1 MKKRDAEQCLKNA
14 LEKTAPQDAAGVLA
28 RCGGQGSGQVVP
40 LPRRRNVRRFAA
52 LAAACVALIA
62 AVGGLIYRE
71 ATEVTSVVSLDVN
84 PSIEL
89 SVDRRERVV
98 SCEARNDKARDV
110 LRDMDGGDD
119 LAGAKLSVA
128 VNAIVGGLLRS
139 GYLNELSSA
148 IMISVE
154 DRDGTRAEKLRT
166 ELTDAVDGLLR
177 TSGAQAAVL
186 TQTVQ
191 KDETLD
197 GLAKENGISSG
208 KAALIERIRQKNP
221 ALAFGELAAL
231 PVSELKDLLKADAP
245 AMPIGAARAAELAK
259 AGFAKLGIGA
269 AVKCETDAELDED
282 PAHYEVELTNAQ
294 GTEAEYRIDAYSGK
308 ILSFVID
315 RDDDPVPPA
324 QTTVPAGTA
333 ATKPTAAR
341 DIGYAAAKAA
351 ALKHA
356 GLTEGSIRELD
367 MELDCED
374 GVLVYEIEFKAGGYE
389 YEYTIDAATGKILA
403 QERELDD

>member
-28 RCGGQGSGQVVP
+28 RCGGQGSGQIVP
-40 LPRRRNVRRFAA
+40 LPRRRNVRRFVA

-71 ATEVTSVVSLDVN
+71 TTEVTSVVSLDVN

-139 GYLNELSSA
+139 GYLNGLSSA

-191 KDETLD
+191 KDKTLD

-245 AMPIGAARAAELAK
+245 AMPIGAARAAEIAK
-259 AGFAKLGIGA
+259 AEFAKLGIGA

-294 GTEAEYRIDAYSGK
+294 GTEVEYRIDAYSGK

-324 QTTVPAGTA
+324 QTIVPAGAGT
-333 ATKPTAAR
+333 TKPAAAR

-356 GLTEGSIRELD
+356 GLTEGGIRELD
-367 MELDCED
+367 MELDRED

>member
-28 RCGGQGSGQVVP
+28 RCGGQGSGQIVP

-71 ATEVTSVVSLDVN
+71 TTEVTSVVSLDVN

-191 KDETLD
+191 KDKTLD
-197 GLAKENGISSG
+197 ELAKENGISSG

-245 AMPIGAARAAELAK
+245 AMPIGAARAAEIAK

-356 GLTEGSIRELD
+356 GLTEDSIRELD
-367 MELDCED
+367 MELDRED
-374 GVLVYEIEFKAGGYE
+374 GVPVYEIEFKAGGYE

>member
-14 LEKTAPQDAAGVLA
+14 LEKTAPQDAACVLA

-71 ATEVTSVVSLDVN
+71 TTEVTSVVSLDVN

-191 KDETLD
+191 KDKTLD

-245 AMPIGAARAAELAK
+245 AMPIGAARAAEIAK
-259 AGFAKLGIGA
+259 AEFAKLGIGA

-324 QTTVPAGTA
+324 QTTVPAGADT
-333 ATKPTAAR
+333 TKPAAAR

-356 GLTEGSIRELD
+356 GLTEGGIRELD
-367 MELDCED
+367 MELDRED

>member
-28 RCGGQGSGQVVP
+28 RCGGQGSGQIVP

-71 ATEVTSVVSLDVN
+71 TTEVTSVVSLDVN

-191 KDETLD
+191 KDKTLD

-245 AMPIGAARAAELAK
+245 AMPIGAARAAEIAK

-367 MELDCED
+367 MELDRED
-374 GVLVYEIEFKAGGYE
+374 GALVYEIEFKAGGYE

>member
-28 RCGGQGSGQVVP
+28 RCGGQGSGQIVP

-71 ATEVTSVVSLDVN
+71 TTEVTSVVSLDVN

-177 TSGAQAAVL
+177 MSGAQAAVL
-186 TQTVQ
+186 TQTIQ
-191 KDETLD
+191 KDKTLD

-245 AMPIGAARAAELAK
+245 AMPIGAARAAEIAK
-259 AGFAKLGIGA
+259 AEFAKLGIGA
-269 AVKCETDAELDED
+269 AVGCETDAELDED

-324 QTTVPAGTA
+324 QTTVPAGAGT
-333 ATKPTAAR
+333 TKPAAAR

-356 GLTEGSIRELD
+356 GLTEGGIRELD
-367 MELDCED
+367 MELDRED
-374 GVLVYEIEFKAGGYE
+374 GVPVYEIEFKAGGYE

>member
-28 RCGGQGSGQVVP
+28 RCGGQGSGQIVL

-71 ATEVTSVVSLDVN
+71 TTEVTSVVSLDVN

-191 KDETLD
+191 KDKTLD

-231 PVSELKDLLKADAP
+231 PVSDLKDLLKADAP
-245 AMPIGAARAAELAK
+245 AMPIGAARAAEIAK
-259 AGFAKLGIGA
+259 AEFAKLGIGA
-269 AVKCETDAELDED
+269 AVECETDAELDED

-324 QTTVPAGTA
+324 QTTVPAGAGT
-333 ATKPTAAR
+333 TKPAAAR

-356 GLTEGSIRELD
+356 GLTESGIRELD
-367 MELDCED
+367 MELDRED
-374 GVLVYEIEFKAGGYE
+374 GVPVYEIEFKAGGYE

>member
-28 RCGGQGSGQVVP
+28 RCGGQGSGQIVP

-71 ATEVTSVVSLDVN
+71 TTEVTSVVSLDVN

-191 KDETLD
+191 KDKTLD

-245 AMPIGAARAAELAK
+245 AMPIGAARAAEIAK

-333 ATKPTAAR
+333 ATKPAAAR

-356 GLTEGSIRELD
+356 GLTEDSIRELD
-367 MELDCED
+367 MELDRED

>member
-28 RCGGQGSGQVVP
+28 RCGGQGSGQIVP

-71 ATEVTSVVSLDVN
+71 TTEVTSVVSLDVN

-177 TSGAQAAVL
+177 MSGAQAAVL
-186 TQTVQ
+186 TQTIQ
-191 KDETLD
+191 KDKALD

-245 AMPIGAARAAELAK
+245 AMPIGAARAAEIAK
-259 AGFAKLGIGA
+259 AEFAKLGIGA

-324 QTTVPAGTA
+324 QTTVPAGAGT
-333 ATKPTAAR
+333 TKPAAAR

-356 GLTEGSIRELD
+356 GVAEGGIRELD
-367 MELDCED
+367 MELDRED
-374 GVLVYEIEFKAGGYE
+374 GALVYEIEFKAGGYE

>member
-1 MKKRDAEQCLKNA
+1 M
-14 LEKTAPQDAAGVLA
+14 
-28 RCGGQGSGQVVP
+28 
-40 LPRRRNVRRFAA
+40 
-52 LAAACVALIA
+52 
-62 AVGGLIYRE
+62 
-71 ATEVTSVVSLDVN
+71 
-84 PSIEL
+84 
-89 SVDRRERVV
+89 V

-191 KDETLD
+191 KDKTLD

-245 AMPIGAARAAELAK
+245 AMPIGAARAAEIAK

-333 ATKPTAAR
+333 ATKPAAAR

-356 GLTEGSIRELD
+356 GLTEDSIRELD
-367 MELDCED
+367 MELDRED

>member
-28 RCGGQGSGQVVP
+28 RCGGQGSGQIVP

-71 ATEVTSVVSLDVN
+71 TTEVTSVVSLDVN

-191 KDETLD
+191 KDKTLD

-245 AMPIGAARAAELAK
+245 AMPIGAARAAEIAK

-367 MELDCED
+367 MELDRED
-374 GVLVYEIEFKAGGYE
+374 GVLVYEIEFKANGYE